1 MTGTVPDNGS
11 VRAALALAVRA
22 PSIHNSQPW
31 RWRIGERTVHLF
43 ADPSRN
49 LRCADPD
56 SRELVISCGAAL
68 HHFRVAMAAL
78 GGATHVHRLPD
89 PNRPNHLA
97 AIEISSRVPSD
108 TDIELA
114 ALIPRRRSDRRTY
127 SDWPVPDGLVR
138 SIVSAAAAEGLAL
151 IPVEGSARAGVERAI
166 RIAAERHESLPDYES
181 EMHAWSGRH
190 ASPDGVPARN
200 TIAPGQSPGR
210 TRAFAGGVLAQST
223 VRVDRDAAVLLML
236 ATPSDDRPSQL
247 RAGEAASAALLAAAS
262 AGLAACPLTE
272 PLEISDV
279 RSQVRR
285 DVLSDDGYPQMILR
299 IGWAPMNAEPVQPTP
314 RRPLD
319 DVLDPFDAP
328 DQTAQ

>member
-1 MTGTVPDNGS
+1 MNGTVPDNES

-22 PSIHNSQPW
+22 PSVHNSQPW
-31 RWRIGERTVHLF
+31 RWRVGDQTVHLY

-49 LRCADPD
+49 LRYADPD

-97 AIEISSRVPSD
+97 AVEISARVPSD
-108 TDIELA
+108 TDIEMA

-127 SDWPVPDGLVR
+127 SDWPVPDGIVR
-138 SIVSAAAAEGLAL
+138 SIVSAAEAEGLAL

-190 ASPDGVPARN
+190 ASPDGIPARN
-200 TIAPGQSPGR
+200 TIAPGQGPAR

-223 VRVDRDAAVLLML
+223 GRIDRDAAALLLL
-236 ATPSDDRPSQL
+236 ATPSDDRRSHL

-262 AGLAACPLTE
+262 AGLATCTLTE
-272 PLEISDV
+272 PLEIADI
-279 RSQVRR
+279 RSQLRR
-285 DVLSDDGYPQMILR
+285 EVLHDDGYPQLILR
-299 IGWAPMNAEPVQPTP
+299 IGWAPMNAEPLHPTP
-314 RRPLD
+314 RRPLE

-328 DQTAQ
+328 EQTAQ